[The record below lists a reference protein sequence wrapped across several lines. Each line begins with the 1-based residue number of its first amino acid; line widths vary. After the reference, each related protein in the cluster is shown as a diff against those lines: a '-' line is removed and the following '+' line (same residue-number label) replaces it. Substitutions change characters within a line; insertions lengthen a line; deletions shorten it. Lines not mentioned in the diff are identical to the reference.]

1 MLKRK
6 INAQKLVHLELL
18 SYLCIRK
25 RNKKQIKPQDPEGHR
40 DYEDF
45 NKERDQRLEK
55 HFHP

>member
-6 INAQKLVHLELL
+6 IYAQKLVRLKLL

-40 DYEDF
+40 DYEDLQQHQ
-45 NKERDQRLEK
+45 RDFRR
-55 HFHP
+55 